1 MVKEVIPIP
10 NPINLPG
17 HRRQSENLTIC
28 FVPDIKKYEIVVP
41 PTKDNRK
48 VFFAAHSQRN

>member
-17 HRRQSENLTIC
+17 HRRPSENWTIC

-41 PTKDNRK
+41 PTKEISN